1 LNRSGRWNAVFAL
14 GVSLLIQT
22 QAGVS
27 GAQGVVLRQVL
38 LSAMVD
44 CLQGVRDLAERV
56 NNRLL
61 IAGQR
66 GG

>member
-1 LNRSGRWNAVFAL
+1 M
-14 GVSLLIQT
+14 IQT